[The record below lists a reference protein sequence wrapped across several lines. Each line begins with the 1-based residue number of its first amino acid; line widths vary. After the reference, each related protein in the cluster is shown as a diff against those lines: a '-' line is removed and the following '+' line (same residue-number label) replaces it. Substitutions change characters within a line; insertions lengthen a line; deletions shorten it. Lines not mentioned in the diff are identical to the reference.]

1 METKYLFR
9 HTYNY
14 LEQVYEDCLKKYNS
28 QNRNLRQ
35 TLADISNG
43 IKILDNDEQVNAYI
57 ALYGAQHYYKLVSAF
72 DTLDLSKFVGK
83 KLELFSY
90 GCGPATDTCVL
101 ISYLMSQK
109 INLYIKGVTLIEPS
123 TVSLNRGKKYVESAL
138 MDEHVT
144 WKINQVNKKIDNLD
158 VIDVDSQLQTVKLHI
173 FSNILDIREI
183 NLEKLSELLKTSQ
196 KGSNY
201 FLCTSPKRYGA
212 VERID
217 DFHSIMSRQ
226 FQISDISKTDS
237 NLRGK
242 VWYMKEGKYNDNYLI
257 DRYQRI
263 FLTYAI

>member
-1 METKYLFR
+1 MESKYLFKP
-9 HTYNY
+9 TFNY
-14 LEQVYEDCLKKYNS
+14 LEQVYADCLKKYNS
-28 QNRNLRQ
+28 QNRNLSQ

-43 IKILDNDEQVNAYI
+43 IKILDNDQQVNAYI

-72 DTLDLSKFVGK
+72 DSLDLSKFVGK
-83 KLELFSY
+83 TLEIFSY

-101 ISYLMSQK
+101 ISHLMSQE
-109 INLYIKGVTLIEPS
+109 INLNIESVTLIEPS
-123 TVSLNRGKKYVESAL
+123 AISLNRGKNYIESAL
-138 MDEHVT
+138 IDKHLAL
-144 WKINQVNKKIDNLD
+144 KINLVNRKIDNLD
-158 VIDVDSQLQTVKLHI
+158 AIDVTSQVQTVKIHI
-173 FSNILDIREI
+173 FSNILDIKEVSFKR
-183 NLEKLSELLKTSQ
+183 LVDLLKISQ

-217 DFHSIMSRQ
+217 DFHSTMSRQ

-257 DRYQRI
+257 DK
-263 FLTYAI
+263 